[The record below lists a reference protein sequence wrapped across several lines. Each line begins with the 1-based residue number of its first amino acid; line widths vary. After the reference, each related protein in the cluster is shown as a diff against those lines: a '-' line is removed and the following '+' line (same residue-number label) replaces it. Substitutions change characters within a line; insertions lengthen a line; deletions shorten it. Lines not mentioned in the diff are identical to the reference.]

1 MILFIKWCDVS
12 YLLNQNE
19 IITHGTLEFLSLV
32 SYIPFS
38 SWLYSIWLLNKYVPQ
53 TAL

>member
-19 IITHGTLEFLSLV
+19 IITHGPLEFLSLV

-38 SWLYSIWLLNKYVPQ
+38 SWLYSIWLLNKCVPQ